1 MKDEATPPGSD
12 SALILHPSPFSLLPT
27 EDAQVATEQAIRG
40 QEKLSTWDIFYALD
54 MAIACFISYSLITY
68 VLSPL
73 VASPDAFLGGM
84 WATVATIFVFRE
96 TRVSSWSAGISRLIA
111 TCVSFALCL
120 AYLAIW
126 PFHPVGL
133 AALLGVGTL
142 IMMGLDRRDD
152 IVTTG
157 ITTTV
162 VMVVAAMSPQDASHQ
177 PLLRLA
183 DTVVGIAVG
192 IACKWIASHLY
203 YRSVGK
209 PAR

>member
-1 MKDEATPPGSD
+1 VQE
-12 SALILHPSPFSLLPT
+12 
-27 EDAQVATEQAIRG
+27 IRWQG
-40 QEKLSTWDIFYALD
+40 KLATWDFFYALD
-54 MAIACFISYSLITY
+54 MAIACFISYALTTY
-68 VLSPL
+68 VLAPF
-73 VASPDAFLGGM
+73 VATTDAFLGGM

-96 TRVSSWSAGISRLIA
+96 TRVSSLSAGISRLIA

-126 PFHPVGL
+126 PFHPAGL
-133 AALLGVGTL
+133 AALLGLGTL
-142 IMMGLDRRDD
+142 IMTCLGRRDD

-162 VMVVAAMSPQDASHQ
+162 VMVVAAMSPQDAWHQ

-183 DTVVGIAVG
+183 DTVVGIAIGV
-192 IACKWIASHLY
+192 ACKWVGSFLY
-203 YRSVGK
+203 FQCVGK